1 VDPDEEISTMHALKD
16 RYPHYWEIIE
26 TAVDEHSSGGCIDLS
41 AFELDSVIRSLV
53 DVEIKFV
60 NEDEEFTVTID
71 LADHSWEAEYVR

>member
-1 VDPDEEISTMHALKD
+1 MNPDEEISTVHALKE

-26 TAVDEHSSGGCIDLS
+26 TAADEHHSAGLIDLS

-53 DVEIKFV
+53 DVEIKFC

-71 LADHSWEAEYVR
+71 LADESWEAEYVR

>member
-1 VDPDEEISTMHALKD
+1 MDPDEEISTVYALKE
-16 RYPHYWEIIE
+16 RYPHFWEIVE
-26 TAVDEHSSGGCIDLS
+26 EAADEDVLDIST
-41 AFELDSVIRSLV
+41 FELDSVIRSLV